1 MSRRSASVRV
11 PATSANL
18 GPGFDSL
25 GVALDWT
32 VQISITIDDRPL
44 EPPRGPIDSM
54 ATTAA
59 LALYSHAGIEAPAG
73 LQAGYEGDIPV
84 GRGLGVSAFARVAG
98 LVAANRLIDGDYDDA
113 TLLALATRLEGH
125 ADNAA
130 PALLGG
136 LQVTVESDDGL
147 KQITIEPPDDLRVV
161 LLIPNFSMPTEES
174 RKKLPEQLTRNE
186 AVHNIG
192 RAAMLVAAFQQRRYD
207 LLATATEDV
216 LHQPARGQIFEAMFP
231 IFRAAREAGALA
243 VYLSGGGPTVAA
255 FAVDGLDAIAEAMQ
269 AAAAAHDV
277 KARTKVTAMSTRGAE
292 LLPD

>member
-32 VQISITIDDRPL
+32 ARVTITVDDQPL
-44 EPPRGPIDSM
+44 ETPRGPIDSM
-54 ATTAA
+54 ASTAA
-59 LALYSHAGIEAPAG
+59 ISLFRHAGAEIPAG
-73 LQAGYEGDIPV
+73 LQSDYEGDIPV
-84 GRGLGVSAFARVAG
+84 GRGLGVSAFARVGG
-98 LVAANRLIDGDYDDA
+98 LVAANALLDGEYDDD

-136 LQVTVESDDGL
+136 LQVTVETDDGL
-147 KQITIEPPDDLRVV
+147 EHVTIEPPDDLHVV
-161 LLIPNFSMPTEES
+161 LLVPNFSMPTEES
-174 RKKLPEQLTRNE
+174 RKKLPEQLTRQQ

-192 RAAMLVAAFQQRRYD
+192 RAALLVAALQQRRYD

-231 IFRAAREAGALA
+231 IFEAARGAGALA
-243 VYLSGGGPTVAA
+243 AYLSGGGPTVAA
-255 FAVDGLDAIAEAMQ
+255 LATDGLDAIAEAMQ
-269 AAAAAHDV
+269 QAAAAHDV
-277 KARTKVTAMSTRGAE
+277 KARTKVTSMSAAGAM